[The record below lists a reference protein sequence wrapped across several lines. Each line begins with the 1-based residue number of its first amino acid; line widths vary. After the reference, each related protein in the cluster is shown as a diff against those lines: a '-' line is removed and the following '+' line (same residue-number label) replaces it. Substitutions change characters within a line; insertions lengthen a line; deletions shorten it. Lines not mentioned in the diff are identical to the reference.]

1 MPKWERSDQINRSV
15 LKGKAVNIL
24 YFCVTVNKSNEKNKN
39 SNEENGE
46 FVGDYFRQRMNP
58 HLVL

>member
-39 SNEENGE
+39 NKTQMTKMVNLLGTIFGSG
-46 FVGDYFRQRMNP
+46 
-58 HLVL
+58 